1 MNLEL
6 LTQEQKNNIQDFYT
20 EIEDIVTSVYLTGSL
35 VVGVIDITH
44 DIDIILMF
52 DNKEKRREYI
62 KKLMENTRLKEL
74 LSDAKELNISYMSDI
89 VDGGKIFNRPYM
101 YLRHYM
107 KLLYGEDLHLNFDI
121 ESNRELLIGQ
131 IKKSIDNVDLDTK
144 YLYYILTAIY
154 ILQNNSFEFNEE
166 QIENINICHDKSD
179 KAKMGELLRECINWL
194 NNQTLVGNLS

>member
-89 VDGGKIFNRPYM
+89 VDGDKIFNRPYM